1 MQLINETDKS
11 EFMET
16 IKVYHSLWKS
26 GLLVAVCFGF
36 VAIGIF
42 MLIASPESSRMKAW
56 TGTLFFGICGL
67 SNLWLMLKERIT
79 HTPYYIITDK
89 SLIMNSG
96 LKTSEVHFAD
106 VECFFLTKVGTAK
119 GKTKMIGI
127 QYKRDVELQKFEDT
141 GKAGRVVRRFS
152 KSVAG
157 SQEAFP
163 ANGLTI
169 KPSDLCE
176 ILNERVRLS
185 QNA

>member
-1 MQLINETDKS
+1 
-11 EFMET
+11 MET
-16 IKVYHSLWKS
+16 ISVYHSLWKS
-26 GLLVAVCFGF
+26 GLLATVCFGF
-36 VAIGIF
+36 ATIGIF
-42 MLIASPESSRMKAW
+42 ILIASPESNRLTAW
-56 TGTLFFGICGL
+56 SGILFFGIGGL
-67 SNLWLMLKERIT
+67 FVLWLMLKERIT

-96 LKTSEVHFAD
+96 LKPFEVHFAD
-106 VECFFLTKVGTAK
+106 VEYFFLTKVGTAR

-127 QYKRDVELQKFEDT
+127 QYKRDIELQKFEDAS
-141 GKAGRVVRRFS
+141 KAGRIVRRFN

-157 SQEAFP
+157 SHEAFP
-163 ANGLTI
+163 AYDLTM

>member
-1 MQLINETDKS
+1 
-11 EFMET
+11 MET
-16 IKVYHSLWKS
+16 ISVYHSLWKS

-36 VAIGIF
+36 AAIGIF
-42 MLIASPESSRMKAW
+42 MLIASPESNRMMAW
-56 TGTLFFGICGL
+56 SGILFFGIGGL
-67 SNLWLMLKERIT
+67 FVLWLMLKERIT
-79 HTPYYIITDK
+79 HTPYYLITDK

-96 LKTSEVHFAD
+96 FKPSEVHFAD
-106 VECFFLTKVGTAK
+106 VEYFFLTKVGTAR

-127 QYKRDVELQKFEDT
+127 QYKRDVELQKFEDAS
-141 GKAGRVVRRFS
+141 KAGRVVRRFN

-157 SQEAFP
+157 SHEAFP
-163 ANGLTI
+163 AYDLTI